1 MNYWRMQL
9 HPDEAE
15 NAMYYASQSI
25 AAGFI
30 GLDFAT
36 EVGDLLAEE
45 HQNILT
51 SQKDYLAFAKEM
63 QHGDKVLIIVH
74 HFPFAVVTVCG
85 DYNYIRITEAELG
98 VWFRHFRRVT
108 DVIYFADYV
117 TNVRSWES
125 YTMTDAISI
134 LRDPSSRSYK
144 LIEEMT
150 KKTQQA
156 APPDRYCSR

>member
-9 HPDEAE
+9 HPNEPESA
-15 NAMYYASQSI
+15 AYYASRSI

-45 HQNILT
+45 HQNILDT
-51 SQKDYLAFAKEM
+51 QKDYLAFAKEM
-63 QHGDKVLIIVH
+63 QTGDKVLIIVH
-74 HFPFAVVTVCG
+74 HFPFAVVTVDG
-85 DYNYIRITEAELG
+85 DYNYIRRTEPELG
-98 VWFRHFRRVT
+98 VWFRHFRRVK
-108 DVIYFADYV
+108 DVIYFADYN
-117 TNVRSWES
+117 TNVRLWEQ

-134 LRDPSSRSYK
+134 LRDPNSKSYR

-150 KKTQQA
+150 KET
-156 APPDRYCSR
+156 

>member
-9 HPDEAE
+9 HLNEPE
-15 NAMYYASQSI
+15 NSAFYASQSI

-51 SQKDYLAFAKEM
+51 SQMDYLAFAREM
-63 QHGDKVLIIVH
+63 QIGDKVLIIVH
-74 HFPFAVVTVCG
+74 HFPLAVVTVDG
-85 DYNYIRITEAELG
+85 DYNYVRRTEPELG
-98 VWFRHFRRVT
+98 VWFRHFRRVK
-108 DVIYFADYV
+108 DVIYFADYF
-117 TNVRSWES
+117 TNAKAWEQ

-134 LRDPSSRSYK
+134 LRDPESKSYR
-144 LIEEMT
+144 LIEEMMEI
-150 KKTQQA
+150 
-156 APPDRYCSR
+156 S

>member
-15 NAMYYASQSI
+15 SSASYASQSI

-36 EVGDLLAEE
+36 EVGDLLAEKQ
-45 HQNILT
+45 QNIMAT
-51 SQKDYLAFAKEM
+51 QKDYLAFAKEM
-63 QHGDKVLIIVH
+63 QIGDKVLIIAH
-74 HFPFAVVTVCG
+74 HFPFAVVTVDG
-85 DYNYIRITEAELG
+85 EYNYIRRTDPNLG
-98 VWFRHFRRVT
+98 VWFRHFRRVKE
-108 DVIYFADYV
+108 VIYYADYN
-117 TNVRSWES
+117 TNARSWEQ

-134 LRDPSSRSYK
+134 LIDPNSKSFR

-150 KKTQQA
+150 KKHNLTLTTT
-156 APPDRYCSR
+156 